1 MSLFKAKVKQAY
13 CPCKSLGF
21 PTLRFGSCNAV
32 TVNATL
38 LALFASPSGNWSL
51 GNLEKHAILATVVA
65 VNNIFLCVVLWVVC
79 QHP

>member
-32 TVNATL
+32 TVNARS

-51 GNLEKHAILATVVA
+51 GNLVKHAILATA
-65 VNNIFLCVVLWVVC
+65 VTVSNIFLCLVPWVVC

>member
-21 PTLRFGSCNAV
+21 PMLRFGFCNAI
-32 TVNATL
+32 TVNVRP
-38 LALFASPSGNWSL
+38 LALLASPSGNRSL
-51 GNLEKHAILATVVA
+51 GNLAKHPILATAIA
-65 VNNIFLCVVLWVVC
+65 VSNIFLCLVPWVFC